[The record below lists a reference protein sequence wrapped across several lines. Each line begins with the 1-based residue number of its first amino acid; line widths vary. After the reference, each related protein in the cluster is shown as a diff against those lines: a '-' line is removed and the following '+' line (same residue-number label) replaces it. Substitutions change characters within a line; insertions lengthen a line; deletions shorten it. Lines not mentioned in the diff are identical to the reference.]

1 MLFEIKK
8 LSRLSLIGCESFKHE
23 QANLCVA
30 NQTCFSYRCK
40 KDSRAS
46 TQNPTIRTKE
56 KMTITSLKQCNS
68 TFQDFVEAAIRY
80 IDKHGERQSV
90 IDKLETML
98 PGAWAAEV
106 IAEALDE
113 IQAR

>member
-1 MLFEIKK
+1 MRWLIAGVNKLTLPAIMRAQKSKKYMTTFE
-8 LSRLSLIGCESFKHE
+8 
-23 QANLCVA
+23 N
-30 NQTCFSYRCK
+30 
-40 KDSRAS
+40 
-46 TQNPTIRTKE
+46 
-56 KMTITSLKQCNS
+56 
-68 TFQDFVEAAIRY
+68 FVKAAVEY
-80 IDKHGERQSV
+80 IDKHGEKQTT

>member
-1 MLFEIKK
+1 
-8 LSRLSLIGCESFKHE
+8 
-23 QANLCVA
+23 
-30 NQTCFSYRCK
+30 
-40 KDSRAS
+40 
-46 TQNPTIRTKE
+46 
-56 KMTITSLKQCNS
+56 MTINSLKQCNS
-68 TFQDFVEAAIRY
+68 TFKDFVEAAIRY

-98 PGAWAAEV
+98 PGAWAAEI